1 MRVGWALAL
10 LLAVSLSFADNGDLE
25 VSLPSLG
32 IGFLL
37 VIALVSVG
45 LVALSSAVGS
55 ALQSPG
61 IIAWSKE
68 QFRETFAA
76 VILVVLIW
84 GFVTGSNTLI
94 GAIFFQEGI
103 TDLPGLGE
111 AALDGHLEDMEG
123 LYLKVADA
131 YQTVG
136 IYQGFSYFASVGG
149 FWIYFGQG
157 GSPYFG
163 ASALLPSLSTAANN
177 LTTQILTFRLLKVF
191 MVYIGEAV
199 PEFLLP
205 IALAFRIFPF
215 TRKMGN
221 TLIALCLGAILVL
234 PLSLMFV
241 DEFGNAVN
249 WNYKDDALGTAFTYD
264 QMELD
269 SKTVQAVMATADVLC
284 ESISFRVFMNLGELV
299 FAPIYAAAACA
310 ASTLAFAACFAVQFE
325 LAWYT
330 IWPLISMLGQTFV
343 GSIILA
349 IFQSDLAAGTAGEG
363 SVGLKSIASI
373 LLPGVAETTGFSLI
387 SLLIIAMVTFSG
399 TKSISAALGGE
410 YVLYGISRFV

>member
-25 VSLPSLG
+25 VALPSLG

-37 VIALVSVG
+37 AIALVSVG

-103 TDLPGLGE
+103 ADLPGLGE

-136 IYQGFSYFASVGG
+136 MYQGFSYFASVGG

-163 ASALLPSLSTAANN
+163 ASVLMGPLSSAANS

-191 MVYIGEAV
+191 MVYLGEA
-199 PEFLLP
+199 
-205 IALAFRIFPF
+205 
-215 TRKMGN
+215 
-221 TLIALCLGAILVL
+221 
-234 PLSLMFV
+234 
-241 DEFGNAVN
+241 
-249 WNYKDDALGTAFTYD
+249 
-264 QMELD
+264 
-269 SKTVQAVMATADVLC
+269 
-284 ESISFRVFMNLGELV
+284 
-299 FAPIYAAAACA
+299 
-310 ASTLAFAACFAVQFE
+310 
-325 LAWYT
+325 
-330 IWPLISMLGQTFV
+330 
-343 GSIILA
+343 
-349 IFQSDLAAGTAGEG
+349 
-363 SVGLKSIASI
+363 
-373 LLPGVAETTGFSLI
+373 
-387 SLLIIAMVTFSG
+387 
-399 TKSISAALGGE
+399 
-410 YVLYGISRFV
+410 